1 MKKELVIKNLKA
13 EKGSKAQGFINILD
27 TDTKMP
33 VTLINGDQEGK
44 TILITAGIHGCEYP
58 CIQTAIE
65 IAKEIDPKDVK
76 GNIIIVHPVNMQGFV
91 GRNAGIVPEDGE
103 NINRVFPGDKDKS
116 IAHKIAYTI
125 THDFQDISDFYMD
138 LHGGDLHEDLSPYV
152 YYPGIG
158 EDSVIEKSKEIAEIL
173 NVEYM
178 VRSSARTGAYNSA
191 AIRGV
196 PSILIERGGCGLCKQ
211 ELVTEYKKDVIKAL
225 QKLDVIEGWQGNEN
239 KPKELTEVIYLDSN
253 NEGIWIPAITAGEK
267 VSKGQ
272 VLGTIRDYFGNDIET
287 YYAEFDAVILYYT
300 AALSVTKDSSLV
312 AYGKID

>member
-13 EKGSKAQGFINILD
+13 EKGSKAQGFVNILD

-33 VTLINGDQEGK
+33 VTLINGEQDGK

-65 IAKEIDPKDVK
+65 LAKEIDPKDVK

-91 GRNAGIVPEDGE
+91 GRNAAIVPEDGE
-103 NINRVFPGDKDKS
+103 NINRVFPGDKDRS

-125 THDFQDISDFYMD
+125 THDFQDVSDFYMD
-138 LHGGDLHEDLSPYV
+138 LHGGDLHEDLNPYV

-158 EDSVIEKSKEIAEIL
+158 EESVIEKSKEIAEIL

-191 AIRGV
+191 AIRGI

-211 ELVTEYKKDVIKAL
+211 EVVAEYKKDVIKAL
-225 QKLDVIEGWQGNEN
+225 KKLKVIDGWQGNEN

-253 NEGIWIPAITAGEK
+253 NEGIWIPAITAGQK

-272 VLGTIRDYFGNDIET
+272 ALGTIRDYFGNDIET

-300 AALSVTKDSSLV
+300 VALSVTKDSSLV